1 MSAQS
6 SNGNYNNPLYCSWKF
21 HKRIMWKWNFD
32 AVHVLCFF
40 LTFFKLSLTF
50 QSSKRW
56 STFFHF
62 NCRWHTLTYIQI
74 HGSTARRKKNVL
86 ELIRSS
92 NCVAWP
98 PVFDLAPKLAATMI
112 VNALF
117 FFLQLQNLVNTELFL
132 LCNVF
137 IKLISFLVKNDERR
151 IVVWSVNVFKFHWPK
166 NMNKCHGHEM
176 GQKKKN
182 S

>member
-1 MSAQS
+1 MKFWRS
-6 SNGNYNNPLYCSWKF
+6 SCTLFLSYFFQIVVDFSIVQEMKYFFPFQLQMAHTHVHPNSW
-21 HKRIMWKWNFD
+21 
-32 AVHVLCFF
+32 
-40 LTFFKLSLTF
+40 
-50 QSSKRW
+50 
-56 STFFHF
+56 F
-62 NCRWHTLTYIQI
+62 NRET
-74 HGSTARRKKNVL
+74 KKNVL